1 MVISTIFENTMT
13 TKKIISFDIGIKNMA
28 YCIFSVPQNL
38 ESVSINAWA
47 VINLMTDPTAPA
59 PIDAT
64 VYKCTCLKTKKR
76 KLDAATF
83 CGKTAKYSKAGNNY
97 YCATHAKSASGFL
110 LPKKDF
116 SPTSLKKKKVDV
128 LTKMCET
135 YRIPRPT
142 EKQNKSQLLDVMAAF
157 FKEKCFEVIM
167 DTSVKEQGAGEIDLI
182 TIGRNMARHMDILM
196 DATVLD
202 GITHVLMENQIS
214 TLASRMKT
222 IQGMLAQYF
231 IMRCPATHIEFI
243 SSLNKLK
250 YFEKNSDKDSLE
262 TENKSLIND
271 GEGSASLVKADLAS
285 KADPASLENTVIS
298 TTATIS
304 KIYKQHKIDGVYYA
318 KQIIDKYPLFRS
330 WKETLDTKKK
340 DDLADCFLQGWWYIT
355 TKL

>member
-1 MVISTIFENTMT
+1 MT
-13 TKKIISFDIGIKNMA
+13 AKKIISFDIGIKNMA
-28 YCIFSVPQNL
+28 YCVFAIGPNSELCSVAIQD
-38 ESVSINAWA
+38 WA
-47 VINLMTDPTAPA
+47 VINLMTDPTAPVLLDA
-59 PIDAT
+59 P

-76 KLDAATF
+76 KMDADTF
-83 CGKTAKYSKAGNNY
+83 CGKTAKYSKLGNNY
-97 YCATHAKSASGFL
+97 CETHAKSASGFL

-116 SPTSLKKKKVDV
+116 SSTSLKKKKVDV
-128 LTKMCET
+128 LAKMCET
-135 YRIPRPT
+135 YKMGLT
-142 EKQNKSQLLDVMAAF
+142 AEKRNKSQLLEAMAAF
-157 FKEKCFEVIM
+157 FKEVCFDVI
-167 DTSVKEQGAGEIDLI
+167 VEKEKGPAAGEVDLI
-182 TIGRNMARHMDILM
+182 TIGRNMMKCMDRVPNLV
-196 DATVLD
+196 DV
-202 GITHVLMENQIS
+202 THVLMENQIS

-231 IMRCPATHIEFI
+231 IMRYPTAHIEFI

-250 YFEKNSDKDSLE
+250 YFEKN
-262 TENKSLIND
+262 
-271 GEGSASLVKADLAS
+271 ADLAS
-285 KADPASLENTVIS
+285 KADLASLENTVIS